1 LLVKKLMDAGLTPT
15 DIHHLEYLTDR
26 KILDRLPGGFRWL
39 QRNRR
44 EDVVVYMETFADL
57 LDEQLP
63 PQALQA
69 WLEEL
74 TALPANQVS
83 AAAVAEVP
91 VSA

>member
-1 LLVKKLMDAGLTPT
+1 
-15 DIHHLEYLTDR
+15 
-26 KILDRLPGGFRWL
+26 
-39 QRNRR
+39 
-44 EDVVVYMETFADL
+44 METFADL